1 MPRHP
6 EPQDEINTAMYRIDG
21 EGDLPD
27 EPADIEESAYLEL
40 EETQYASFEEALEA
54 IQEDSL
60 EPNVLTGFSDITRKQ
75 VHDLRRVWDG
85 IAEEEARRIIA
96 DHVIALGIDD
106 VRLDFMRFFRVLLD
120 DPSAAV
126 RQIAADGLEP
136 YDDPSLI
143 DPLVALAK
151 ADPSEDVRL
160 AAIETLGS
168 FSMLAEF
175 EMLDRKDQ
183 LTLRKTLMGLATD
196 STADPRLRAAALVS
210 ASADSET
217 PKIRETIAEHFGS
230 GDPDLRLGAVKAMG
244 RAYAPEWLGILESML
259 RSVDPDERQA
269 AVLSLSQYGDESVVP
284 MLTQIAREDLEM
296 PVRLEAIAA
305 LGTQGGRAA
314 LHSLNTLREY
324 VSDDEIEA
332 VEMAI
337 AEVEEFIAI
346 EEGALDEAFV
356 FDSALDDEDDEL

>member
-1 MPRHP
+1 MRRQPDSS
-6 EPQDEINTAMYRIDG
+6 DEINTQMYRLDG

-27 EPADIEESAYLEL
+27 EPVDIEEAAYQDLED
-40 EETQYASFEEALEA
+40 TQYASFEEALDA

-60 EPNVLTGFSDITRKQ
+60 EPFVLTGFSDITRKQ
-75 VHDLRRVWDG
+75 VHDLRRVWMSIDD
-85 IAEEEARRIIA
+85 EDARRTIA
-96 DHVIALGIDD
+96 DHVIALGLDD

-120 DPSAAV
+120 DPAASV
-126 RQIAADGLEP
+126 RQIAASGLEP

-143 DPLVALAK
+143 DPLIALAK
-151 ADPSEDVRL
+151 DDPSEDVRL

-183 LTLRKTLMGLATD
+183 QNLRKTLMGLAK
-196 STADPRLRAAALVS
+196 DPKIGSRLRAAALVS

-217 PKIRETIAEHFGS
+217 PKVREAIAEHFQS
-230 GDPDLRLGAVKAMG
+230 GDHDLRLGAVKAMG

-259 RSVDPDERQA
+259 RSTDPDERQA
-269 AVLSLSQYGDESVVP
+269 AVQSLSQYGDEGVVP
-284 MLTQIAREDLEM
+284 MLTQVAREDLEM

-332 VEMAI
+332 VDMAI

-346 EEGALDEAFV
+346 EEGAGDEAFIYDPSV
-356 FDSALDDEDDEL
+356 EDEDDEY